1 MCERDWKN
9 KNKNYIFETNVAH
22 DRKEALNENYKDV
35 SCPTLFILLTSG
47 RQLLDHQMIEDV
59 IFLFTLVFLITCNF
73 YLQYHITTLLLFE
86 LEVYNFHKKEK
97 KYF

>member
-1 MCERDWKN
+1 MKETEKFF
-9 KNKNYIFETNVAH
+9 KNYIFETNVAH

-35 SCPTLFILLTSG
+35 SSPTLFVLLTSG
-47 RQLLDHQMIEDV
+47 RQLLAHQMIEDV
-59 IFLFTLVFLITCNF
+59 NFLHSFFFLITCNF

-86 LEVYNFHKKEK
+86 LEVYSFHKKEK